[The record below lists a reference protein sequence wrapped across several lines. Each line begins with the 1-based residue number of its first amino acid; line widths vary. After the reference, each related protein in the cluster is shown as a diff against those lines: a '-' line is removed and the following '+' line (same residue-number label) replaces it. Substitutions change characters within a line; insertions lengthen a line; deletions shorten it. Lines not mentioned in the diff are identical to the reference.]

1 MPLYLVEYQQ
11 FNQVQFPQTQKD
23 YIRYIRSQKYA
34 VMCFQESLAS
44 SQDLISSLHIHFQ
57 LKAPYRTPHVDILSF
72 SHNFQIS
79 DIDTSPTFSDS
90 PSLILLLVFTELRSP
105 DVKAMN
111 CCKFLFQVIDI
122 LVLSVNWNKLNAS
135 LVLEIPDSRVY
146 LNLPTWNSRGR

>member
-79 DIDTSPTFSDS
+79 DIDTSPTFISTRFQ
-90 PSLILLLVFTELRSP
+90 LCK
-105 DVKAMN
+105 VKHP
-111 CCKFLFQVIDI
+111 Q
-122 LVLSVNWNKLNAS
+122 
-135 LVLEIPDSRVY
+135 
-146 LNLPTWNSRGR
+146 